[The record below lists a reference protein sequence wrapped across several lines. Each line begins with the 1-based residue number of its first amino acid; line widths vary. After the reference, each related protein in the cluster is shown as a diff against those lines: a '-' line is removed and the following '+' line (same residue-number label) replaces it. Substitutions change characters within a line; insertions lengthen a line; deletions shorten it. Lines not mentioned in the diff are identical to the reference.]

1 MPEPFDLVI
10 TGGTIHTPRG
20 RVVGGQLGIRNGKI
34 VWIGPQPS
42 TAQNGPEPA
51 PQALRRIDATGL
63 DVLPGAIDT
72 HSHHRDPGFTHKE
85 DITSATT
92 AAALG
97 GVTTSI
103 GMPNVNPPTTTPER
117 YAAIIASQQQRAVV
131 DFNHNPAPTLVEHVP
146 ELAAMGALGFKV
158 YMVVDSKRSYPH
170 MPGLGVHEHGHL
182 LRICQAVAESG
193 RVLMVHP
200 NDQSLLH
207 VLEERAW
214 AGEDYSFRNYAY
226 AEAALDGVVWNA
238 AVAVLLEL
246 QRATSVPLHVLHM
259 MNPGMIRLIAD
270 AKADGVNVTSEINPF
285 ALFLS
290 DLEAISHLG
299 PLALGRCIPADWLDA
314 LYDAIRHGVIDVLG
328 SDHAPHTVAEK
339 QVGWENMWQAPSG
352 TPQLQHYLPRLL
364 TETVAGRLSMED
376 VIRITATNPARRF
389 GLYSQKGS
397 LTEGADADVTIVD
410 MRTPVPVREDNVASK
425 AGYTPYAGMSL
436 YGTPVYTL
444 VRGTVVADHG
454 EIKVAPG
461 FGQFVPP
468 VSPPA
473 PADRLAPEVAEVEAR

>member
-1 MPEPFDLVI
+1 MHGPFDLLVS
-10 TGGTIHTPRG
+10 GGTVHTPLG
-20 RVVGGQLGIRNGKI
+20 KLAGGQLRIRDGKI
-34 VWIGPQPS
+34 VS
-42 TAQNGPEPA
+42 VEPESDWSVPA
-51 PQALRRIDATGL
+51 SSHIDATGL

-85 DITSATT
+85 DITSATR

-97 GVTTSI
+97 GITTSI
-103 GMPNVNPPTTTPER
+103 GMPNVNPPTTTPQR
-117 YAAIIASQQQRAVV
+117 YADLIESQQQRAVV

-170 MPGLGVHEHGHL
+170 MPGLGVHEHGDL
-182 LRICQAVAESG
+182 LKICEAVAASG
-193 RVLMVHP
+193 RVLMIHP

-207 VLEERAW
+207 ILEERAW
-214 AGEDYSFRNYAY
+214 ATEDYSFRNYAY

-246 QRATSVPLHVLHM
+246 QRVTSVPLHVLHM
-259 MNPGMIRLIAD
+259 MNPGMIRLIRG
-270 AKADGVNVTSEINPF
+270 AKSDGVNVTSEVNPF

-290 DLEAISHLG
+290 DLDAISHLG
-299 PLALGRCIPADWLDA
+299 PLALGRCIPPDWLDA
-314 LYDAIRHGVIDVLG
+314 LYDAIRHGTIDVLG
-328 SDHAPHTVAEK
+328 SDHAPHTLAEK
-339 QVGWENMWQAPSG
+339 QVGWENMWKAPSG

-364 TETVAGRLSMED
+364 TETVAGRLSIDD

-389 GLYSQKGS
+389 GLHPRKGS
-397 LTEGADADVTIVD
+397 LSPGADADVAIVD
-410 MRTPVPVREDNVASK
+410 MRTPVVVREDGIASK
-425 AGYTPYAGMSL
+425 AGYTPYAGMEL
-436 YGTPVYTL
+436 FGTPVYTL

-454 EIKVAPG
+454 DIKVAPG

-473 PADRLAPEVAEVEAR
+473 PASSLAPEPARLAAGESAGVHM